1 MAKIDLLVPTV
12 SLLALASLACGGST
26 TPPAEAPVV
35 TPAPLEV
42 APPPAAPVA
51 EAPAAAPAPAPAP
64 KLDVSTDYK
73 DGARSF
79 ELTNHSTREYTGLRL
94 TINGSYSYALKRL
107 PAGSSDSIRLVSFI
121 SRSSGQ
127 ELTAKE
133 GVKRLHI
140 DADQGS
146 WDHSY

>member
-1 MAKIDLLVPTV
+1 MLQNRILIPVVAAI
-12 SLLALASLACGGST
+12 ALASLACGGAT
-26 TPPAEAPVV
+26 TPPIEAPVI
-35 TPAPLEV
+35 TPTPLEV
-42 APPPAAPVA
+42 APAAAPEPPPAAP
-51 EAPAAAPAPAPAP
+51 AAAAQAPAP

-94 TINGSYSYALKRL
+94 TINGAYRYTLKRL
-107 PAGSSDSIRLVSFI
+107 PAGSSDSIRVVSFI

>member
-1 MAKIDLLVPTV
+1 MLQNRILIPVVTAI
-12 SLLALASLACGGST
+12 ALASLACGGTT
-26 TPPAEAPVV
+26 TPPLEAPVI

-42 APPPAAPVA
+42 P
-51 EAPAAAPAPAPAP
+51 PAAAPPAPAPAPVAAAPAPAP

-79 ELTNHSTREYTGLRL
+79 ALTNHSTREYTGLRL